1 MKRGGGRRYYRP
13 EDVDLL
19 RGIRFLL
26 YEEGYTIRGVQRI
39 LREQGIR
46 FVQFVWQEDAKLL
59 QLRAAETED
68 EEGGADTPGR
78 GIFGLLTAFSDKP
91 EQDEADEG
99 GDPPGSEEGPAF
111 NPRPLRLASDPLPE
125 ITPRAV
131 GRVDAAGALTR
142 DDLRRLQSTL
152 KDLHDCRQMLDAAS
166 KPDDG

>member
-46 FVQFVWQEDAKLL
+46 FVQFVWQEDAKQL

-68 EEGGADTPGR
+68 EEGEADTPGR

-99 GDPPGSEEGPAF
+99 GDPPGAEEGPAF

-152 KDLHDCRQMLDAAS
+152 KDLHDCRQMLDAAL
-166 KPDDG
+166 KPDDV